1 MEKGKISFE
10 NESETFIESAKDD
23 ENLKRN
29 LETIRTKYCGDWYA
43 WFEDVKR
50 MPIADIQSSS
60 VRISSLTAKL
70 EKATAALE
78 KYANENNWMGCQNPF
93 AGLKKDWNG
102 KGNGFDLA
110 ADVLKEIE

>member
-70 EKATAALE
+70 EKATAALGMFADE
-78 KYANENNWMGCQNPF
+78 ENWQGGTF
-93 AGLKKDWNG
+93 T
-102 KGNGFDLA
+102 GNGFGNGHSFA
-110 ADVLKEIE
+110 ASVLEEIEKGNI